1 MTHWAAGAG
10 PVPGRAPAGQFS
22 SLIPA
27 AHWERFESRLKRSTG
42 AVSQMLADTGQS
54 ATFFTCGWI
63 ADHHADVL
71 REVVAAG
78 HEVACQGYFQHGV
91 HDMPPAAFLEDL
103 RRSKAAVE
111 HATGRAVHGHR
122 ISRRWLREADL
133 WALESV
139 REAGFAYD
147 ASVYPQG
154 RAFAQ
159 LPQSQVVARHMLK
172 AGTLIEVP
180 VSSFA
185 VGPWR
190 LPIAGGNWLRQAPDG
205 PLRRAAA
212 NWQRT
217 RAEPL
222 VACFHTWE
230 FDAEQPR
237 IAGASWLQRK
247 RHYRNLAPMPARL
260 RAWLHAHCFTSAA
273 AHLGLDVDLRADSK
287 TPAAAPPP
295 RAEPTTVQPIVGP
308 GVLPARPLTLVIPC
322 FNEEPTLPYLART
335 LRRFAAHDGAGLAL
349 SYVFIDDGSSDQTW
363 ALMRQHFAELPRCT
377 LRRHPV
383 NRGIAAA
390 LLTGFAACETEL
402 VAVIDADCTFD
413 PAQLPAMLAV
423 MEDGVDVVSAS
434 PAHAAG
440 AMKNVP
446 PWRRALSLGSALLYR
461 RVLRHRLTSYTSCFR
476 VYRRQALQALV
487 LSEAGFCGV
496 AEILGRLDLAGH
508 HIVEYPAVLET
519 RVLGASKIRVL
530 RTVGEHLRLL
540 ARLAAARWLGRPL
553 PARVFGPARRC
564 VHELPHRR
572 AAAAHHR
579 DRDVDLG
586 RPCRLRWPAP
596 GLPAALR
603 AGRGRGVC
611 QERRRAAGRIHR
623 RVEGDVP
630 GPVAR
635 TDRRV
640 PHRPCTPCA
649 GGADA
654 ALQPRYTATGH
665 QRAGAVDRQRFAD
678 RQRCARRRCHCTR
691 RRSTRCTSSGHRH
704 PRRPA
709 EAR

>member
-1 MTHWAAGAG
+1 MPAPTSNVDTTRPP
-10 PVPGRAPAGQFS
+10 PVGVLTVVIEDYFQVGSFS

-42 AVSQMLADTGQS
+42 AVLQMLDDTGQR

-103 RRSKAAVE
+103 RRSKTAVE
-111 HATGRAVHGHR
+111 QATGRAVHGHR
-122 ISRRWLREADL
+122 IGRHWLREADL
-133 WALESV
+133 WALELV
-139 REAGFAYD
+139 REAGFTYD
-147 ASVYPQG
+147 ASVCPHG

-159 LPQSQVVARHMLK
+159 RPEWQVVGRHTLK
-172 AGTLIEVP
+172 AGTLTEVP

-185 VGPWR
+185 LGPWR
-190 LPIAGGNWLRQAPDG
+190 VPIAGGNWLRQAPDA

-222 VACFHTWE
+222 VAYFHTWE
-230 FDAEQPR
+230 FDAGQPR

-247 RHYRNLAPMPARL
+247 RHYRNLAPMPERL
-260 RAWLHAHCFTSAA
+260 RAWLSAYRFTSAA
-273 AHLGLDVDLRADSK
+273 AHLGLGVDGPS
-287 TPAAAPPP
+287 PAAAAASSLREVP
-295 RAEPTTVQPIVGP
+295 AAIQPIAGLP
-308 GVLPARPLTLVIPC
+308 GLPGLPALPAPPTQPARPLTLVIPC

-363 ALMRQHFAELPRCT
+363 ALMQQHFARLPRCT
-377 LRRHPV
+377 LRRHPA

-413 PAQLPAMLAV
+413 PAQLPAMLAL
-423 MEDGVDVVSAS
+423 MADGVDVVSAS

-476 VYRRQALQALV
+476 VYRRTALQGLV

-519 RVLGASKIRVL
+519 RVLGTSKIRVL

-553 PARVFGPARRC
+553 PARVFGM
-564 VHELPHRR
+564 
-572 AAAAHHR
+572 
-579 DRDVDLG
+579 G
-586 RPCRLRWPAP
+586 
-596 GLPAALR
+596 
-603 AGRGRGVC
+603 AG
-611 QERRRAAGRIHR
+611 
-623 RVEGDVP
+623 
-630 GPVAR
+630 
-635 TDRRV
+635 
-640 PHRPCTPCA
+640 
-649 GGADA
+649 
-654 ALQPRYTATGH
+654 
-665 QRAGAVDRQRFAD
+665 
-678 RQRCARRRCHCTR
+678 
-691 RRSTRCTSSGHRH
+691 
-704 PRRPA
+704 
-709 EAR
+709 